1 LKTLAVT
8 AVVKLAVVEKKMN
21 WALTTKVEQLKDA
34 PALFGLKT
42 DSLQARRHERAL
54 SILVS
59 PPSTPGYR
67 SARKAQGRLYSS
79 RGLSL
84 TNRDLER
91 LASQFPR

>member
-21 WALTTKVEQLKDA
+21 WALTTNVEQLKDA
-34 PALFGLKT
+34 PALLGLKT
-42 DSLQARRHERAL
+42 DCLQARRYERAP

-59 PPSTPGYR
+59 PPSIPGYR
-67 SARKAQGRLYSS
+67 LARKTQGRLYSS

-84 TNRDLER
+84 TSRDLER